1 MLAADIHAEVLNDL
15 IRINNDRILGY
26 EKAIA
31 ETERLDVDLS
41 VLFKDMIQESK
52 HFREEL
58 AEQIALLGQPIAK
71 DTTLSG
77 TVYRAWMDLKTS
89 ITGTDRKAILD
100 SCAFGED
107 AWRKTY
113 EAVLEGHPGLPVASR
128 QLITRQYNAEQQSAD
143 LIRKYRDAHAA
154 LPS

>member
-1 MLAADIHAEVLNDL
+1 MLAADLHAEVLNDL

-31 ETERLDVDLS
+31 ETAQLDIDLD
-41 VLFKDMIQESK
+41 VLFKEMIQESR

-58 AEQIALLGQPIAK
+58 AEQVALLDQPIAK

-77 TVYRAWMDLKTS
+77 KVYRAWMDLKAS

-107 AWRKTY
+107 AWRKAY
-113 EAVLEGHPGLPVASR
+113 ETVLETHPELPVASR
-128 QLITRQYNAEQQSAD
+128 QLLTRQYNTEQQSAD
-143 LIRKYRDAHAA
+143 LIKKYRDAHAA
-154 LPS
+154 LV

>member
-1 MLAADIHAEVLNDL
+1 MLAADKHAELLNDL

-31 ETERLDVDLS
+31 ETARLDIDLS
-41 VLFKDMIQESK
+41 ALFSEMIQESK
-52 HFREEL
+52 QFREEL
-58 AEQIALLGQPIAK
+58 AEHVALLNQPIAT
-71 DTTLSG
+71 DTTLAG

-89 ITGTDRKAILD
+89 ISGTDRKAILD

-113 EAVLEGHPGLPVASR
+113 ETILETDHGLPVASK
-128 QLITRQYNAEQQSAD
+128 QLITRQYNTEQQSAD
-143 LIRKYRDAHAA
+143 LIKKYRDAHAA
-154 LPS
+154 LSS